1 MRSRFNLAVLTVLVM
16 SLAVGAWAVNPSG
29 KVEWRE
35 GELMLQGREL
45 NELRARHI
53 VSPHKHVTATE
64 TLVITPTCSFIMI
77 DNNPACATNT
87 YTASTTGAV
96 DGMLLYI
103 YNDSATAATG
113 LATIAT
119 QKMGVLFYADGAWK
133 LIADE

>member
-1 MRSRFNLAVLTVLVM
+1 MLNRLILAVLVLAV
-16 SLAVGAWAVNPSG
+16 AVGAWAGTSG
-29 KVEWRE
+29 KVTWRD
-35 GELMLQGREL
+35 GELPMLGKDL
-45 NELRARHI
+45 NELRSRVI
-53 VSPHKHVTATE
+53 VTPHKHVTATE
-64 TLVITPTCSFIMI
+64 SLVITPTCSFIMI

-96 DGMLLYI
+96 DGMILYL

-119 QKMGVLFYADGAWK
+119 QKMGVLFYADSAWK